1 MGGTSRIYLDTNI
14 FISAF
19 ERKDTLG
26 LQLGQLFTAC
36 RVLPVQPFATSELTI
51 SELLVMPYRH
61 GDTDMIGA
69 YEKMMVSN
77 EWLQVSSVTKP
88 ILKRA
93 AWFRSLAPSIK
104 LPDAIHLAT
113 AVDAGCTQFLTDD
126 LGISKAKLPPDS
138 ALTILRPDEAT
149 LASLLESLAE

>member
-1 MGGTSRIYLDTNI
+1 MGGILRIYLDTNI

-26 LQLGQLFTAC
+26 LRLGQLFTA
-36 RVLPVQPFATSELTI
+36 RRGLPVQPFATSELTI

-61 GDTDMIGA
+61 GDVDLVGA
-69 YEKMMVSN
+69 YEQMMVSN
-77 EWLQVSSVTKP
+77 EWLQVAAVARP
-88 ILKRA
+88 VLQRA
-93 AWFRSLAPSIK
+93 AWFRSLAPSLK

-113 AVDAGCTQFLTDD
+113 AVDAGCTHFLTDD
-126 LGISKAKLPPDS
+126 LGITKVKLPPDS

>member
-1 MGGTSRIYLDTNI
+1 MGGISRIYLDTNI

-26 LQLGQLFTAC
+26 LQVGQLFTA
-36 RVLPVQPFATSELTI
+36 RRGLPVQPFVTSELTI
-51 SELLVMPYRH
+51 SELLVMPYRQ
-61 GDTDMIGA
+61 GDTDLIGA

-77 EWLQVSSVTKP
+77 DWLQVIAVAKP

-93 AWFRSLAPSIK
+93 AWLRSLTYGLK

-113 AVDAGCTQFLTDD
+113 AVDTGCTHFLTDD
-126 LGISKAKLPPDS
+126 LGISKAKLSPDS
-138 ALTILRPDEAT
+138 ALKIVRPDEAT